1 MSLSIRFLPLASGC
15 VPLHLLRPIFLHF
28 EKSERFQQLL
38 GFVFQVLQQPFDDDS
53 VNIVVAPWSAGGLV
67 PELKADF
74 RRSLTT
80 HLFGWDNLLSLRMR
94 LSVADL
100 CWVSFFCWFA
110 FTHSVTQRIRQ
121 KLSSSDPQ
129 AQAECGQIAQY
140 LLTTIAHWVLRTIIR
155 HLTAI
160 LSTITRQSILSG

>member
-1 MSLSIRFLPLASGC
+1 VLEVVRGVTGSLFLHLPSLSIQFLPLASGC

-28 EKSERFQQLL
+28 GKSERFQHLL
-38 GFVFQVLQQPFDDDS
+38 GFIFQVLQQPFDDES
-53 VNIVVAPWSAGGLV
+53 VNVVVAPWSAGGLV

-100 CWVSFFCWFA
+100 CWVSIFFGSRSLILRLSE
-110 FTHSVTQRIRQ
+110 SVRNSRRPIP
-121 KLSSSDPQ
+121 KLKWNAVKLP
-129 AQAECGQIAQY
+129 
-140 LLTTIAHWVLRTIIR
+140 
-155 HLTAI
+155 
-160 LSTITRQSILSG
+160 SIC